1 MREVL
6 SLFWRRLRVQQKVF
20 VILLVVFVPVVSA
33 LAWHASIINDLLEKQ
48 AQHRQLAT
56 ARKQVL
62 ILRRIAVDI
71 EDAFRGFLLTRQ
83 EIFLIPLEEAEPKFE
98 PAATQAAELVLGTPG
113 LAQDIRD
120 TAKRLESLLES
131 KHVLISQV
139 RAGHGDKV
147 LAYVSSG
154 QGIALSDRLRE
165 DFRRIQDRLDQRIH
179 ELDEEQESLAK
190 RVFTGLLLA
199 VFGGLGLGLVVAR
212 LLAKSITGPLET
224 LQMSVAALGREQA
237 SGHVPQKI
245 AIGSFDEIGQL
256 ARAYEDM
263 AGRIRQQVRELE
275 AIIAV
280 GGAINA
286 LASDGLDGVLRRITD
301 HAVELLQTDVCLVLI
316 RDERMGC
323 WVVEAASGQWHDRLH
338 KSVLLWEELP
348 VSVKAFETKEPACG
362 DDMRLD
368 FRPEVVRRNLIG
380 ESMLAMPLLS
390 QGVPFGVLALLR
402 EQKAPGHTWNL
413 RLARGFADA
422 AAIAICNARL
432 YETAH
437 QKERGLEIRLRRL
450 EQQAEMLAHDLKAP
464 GERMEGMASLL
475 LAEYGARLDERAA
488 RWLRMIKQNGKDL
501 TQRVDGILAVAR
513 VGSRA
518 EAVEAVD
525 PAWVIEG
532 VLKARAGE
540 IEEGRITV
548 EVERGLPLIAGHRAY
563 VRQVFDNLISNAI
576 KFSAKSPAPA
586 ITIRGRREGEQ
597 VQFRIS
603 DNGLGIPANQRE
615 RAFEPFVRL
624 TPDAAGGSGI
634 GLTIVRRI
642 VEMYGGRIW
651 VEPNEGSGCTISL
664 TLPMLGELTREREE
678 EPPPSAQMIEPL
690 PLPSPQAGT
699 ADGAKREGSIEEE
712 MPQ

>member
-1 MREVL
+1 MHEL
-6 SLFWRRLRVQQKVF
+6 IDLFWRRLRVQQKVL

-62 ILRRIAVDI
+62 VLRRIAVDI

-83 EIFLIPLEEAEPKFE
+83 EAFLIPLEEAEPKFE
-98 PAATQAAELVLGTPG
+98 PAAAQAAELVLGIPG
-113 LAQDIRD
+113 LAQDVRD
-120 TAKRLESLLES
+120 TAKRLESLLKS
-131 KHVLISQV
+131 KHALIRQV
-139 RAGHGDKV
+139 HAGQADKV

-154 QGIALSDRLRE
+154 QGIALSDGLRE

-179 ELDEEQESLAK
+179 ELDEQREALAK
-190 RVFTGLLLA
+190 RVFAGLLLA
-199 VFGGLGLGLVVAR
+199 VCGGLGLGLVGAK
-212 LLAKSITGPLET
+212 LLAKSITGPLAM
-224 LQMSVAALGREQA
+224 LQTSVAALGREQS
-237 SGHVPQKI
+237 SGQEQQKI
-245 AIGSFDEIGQL
+245 AVRSLDEIGQL

-263 AGRIRQQVRELE
+263 AGRISQQVRELE

-280 GGAINA
+280 GGAINT
-286 LASDGLDGVLRRITD
+286 LAPDGLDGVLRRITD
-301 HAVELLQTDVCLVLI
+301 HAVELLQADVCLVLI

-323 WVVEAASGQWHDRLH
+323 WVVEAASGQWHERLH

-348 VSVKAFETKEPACG
+348 VSVKAFETREPASG
-362 DDMRLD
+362 EDLRLD
-368 FRPEVVRRNLIG
+368 LRPEVVRRNLIG
-380 ESMLAMPLLS
+380 ESMLAVPLLS
-390 QGVPFGVLALLR
+390 QGVPFGVLALLQER
-402 EQKAPGHTWNL
+402 KVSAHAWNF
-413 RLARGFADA
+413 RLARGFADD
-422 AAIAICNARL
+422 AAIAISNARL
-432 YETAH
+432 YEAAH
-437 QKERGLEIRLRRL
+437 QKEKGLEIRLRRL

-488 RWLRMIKQNGKDL
+488 RWLGLIEQNGRDL

-548 EVERGLPLIAGHRAY
+548 EVERGLPLVAGHRAY
-563 VRQVFDNLISNAI
+563 VHQVFDNLISNAI
-576 KFSAKSPAPA
+576 KFSAKSPAP
-586 ITIRGRREGEQ
+586 IIRIGGRREGEQ
-597 VQFRIS
+597 VRFRIS
-603 DNGLGIPANQRE
+603 DNGPGIPANQRE

-624 TPDAAGGSGI
+624 APDAAGGSGI

-651 VEPNEGSGCTISL
+651 VEPNEGPGCTISL
-664 TLPMLGELTREREE
+664 TLPILGELTREDERS
-678 EPPPSAQMIEPL
+678 PSAQTVERLSL
-690 PLPSPQAGT
+690 PNPRAGA
-699 ADGAKREGSIEEE
+699 ADDARREGPIEEE
-712 MPQ
+712 MSQ